1 MSHGRMYMIQVIELS
16 MSFMLNSYTSQL
28 NMLERRL

>member
-1 MSHGRMYMIQVIELS
+1 MYMIQVIELS